1 MKRKTKKD
9 TVDIH
14 GAYDAMPEAINSF
27 KGWPE
32 TPTFKKR
39 FEQSCTAYDLAKKVY
54 ETCNHPA
61 DTRATTYGLIKLR
74 NYLNGLDLGK
84 AGNNNNKN
92 TKENNQ

>member
-9 TVDIH
+9 TTEVH
-14 GAYDAMPEAINSF
+14 GACDAVPAAVNSF
-27 KGWPE
+27 KSPWPE

-39 FEQSCTAYDLAKKVY
+39 FEQACTTYTLAKKVY

-84 AGNNNNKN
+84 AWNNNKN
-92 TKENNQ
+92 AKENNQ

>member
-9 TVDIH
+9 TAEVH
-14 GAYDAMPEAINSF
+14 GACDAMPEIFNLV
-27 KGWPE
+27 KVCPE
-32 TPTFKKR
+32 TPTFHKR
-39 FEQSCTAYDLAKKVY
+39 FEQACTTYTLAKKVY

-84 AGNNNNKN
+84 ARNNNKN
-92 TKENNQ
+92 AKENNK